1 MRPVHRVLGIFV
13 VSFQIFFL
21 LFNGVARGQTGTGS
35 VFGEVTDPKGLA
47 VRDAKVTL
55 SNVDTGI
62 SRSTETDS
70 AGRYEFLGLQP
81 GSYKVQVEA
90 NGFKTVV
97 QEKLELLV
105 NTATRANYTL
115 QIGSVSQTVQVTEIA
130 APLNT
135 TDASLGNVLNNTQIN
150 SIPLEARSVVAL
162 LSLQPGATFLP
173 VRPGADEMRSG
184 SISGSRS
191 DQSNITLDGVDVNDP
206 QNQTGAYEAGIR
218 IPAESLQEFR
228 VTTSNYDATQGRS
241 SAGQVAMVTKGGT
254 SSFHG
259 SAYWYHRN
267 TATSTNEYF
276 NKLSQ
281 LANGQPNKP
290 PVLQKHV
297 FGGTIGGPV
306 PVWKDRM
313 FFFFNYEGLHQF
325 SQNAALRSIPS
336 ATFRDGIIIYKCK
349 DTNHDGSNVDECPG
363 NPVTGVSG
371 TSYPVAPGF
380 HGLSPSE
387 FAAIDPKGIGPDLAA
402 LKYWSQ
408 YPMPNDPG
416 RDGGRNIVGFRFA
429 APLKNHFN
437 VSVARLDFKLDRT
450 GNHSLFW
457 RGALQQDTVN
467 DEPQFPGRP
476 PNREQLIRPKNS
488 IVGYSAVLN
497 PRLVNNF
504 RWGWTRYSQLTAGLQ
519 NSDVSVFRFLDT
531 FEGPLGLANGA
542 SSARQ
547 YLTNNLTDDIS
558 YTRGAH
564 TFQMGT
570 NVRFSRLPRFSNQFS
585 FHRGIANGSWV
596 PGVGRKFMPGRAT
609 CTTPGCSQVPAVS
622 SSDAAV
628 WADSSID
635 LWGLLTQG
643 NARYNYNKDG
653 SLVDHGT
660 DIHRRYASNEYELYF
675 QDVWRARSNLTFTF
689 GVRYALYSPPWE
701 TNGLQVAPTP
711 SLGTYYD
718 ERLRGMLAG
727 IPSNQLP
734 RVSFDL
740 AGAANGR
747 KGYYDWQWNN
757 YAPRASFAWNPKFSN
772 GVLGHVAGNGKLV
785 IRGGYGIVF
794 DRVGQALATTFDS
807 GGAFGLSSDLLT
819 PYASLTE
826 ATAPRWTALNVVP
839 KVGSDGT
846 PLLLPAPPGGF
857 PATPAPGYFAI
868 TSAID
873 DTLKTPY
880 AHMFDV
886 VIGRELP
893 GNLTVEAAYVGRYGK
908 RLLTKWD
915 LSMPM
920 NLVDPASKM
929 DYFTAASKLA
939 ALAEVGDPTG
949 FSVGTPVANIPT
961 IPYWEHLYPGMVGN
975 PICDVQGLGAAAY
988 NTATKGVYDM
998 YLCAAPDYTT
1008 ALEFLDQGGGLCDAL
1023 ASCSKFGPYAYFQD
1037 QFASLA
1043 GQSSVGWSYYDALQL
1058 TARKRISRGLQFQVN
1073 YAYSHSLDLTSDVER
1088 GGAFGSYFG
1097 GGYSEFVIN
1106 SWNLRSNY
1114 GNSTYDLRH
1123 QINANWVYELPFGH
1137 NRALGRNVAGWANH
1151 IIGGWDFSG
1160 LSRWTS
1166 GFPFSVINCR
1176 SCWPTNWNLQG
1187 NASLFGAPP
1196 ALGTTPNAPGL
1207 NGYPS
1212 PFAQGNGAVTAFRRD
1227 RPGEVGFRNQFR
1239 GDGFSTIDTSLRKIW
1254 SITEGTKIAFSWDVF
1269 NLTNTPKFDTGSIT
1283 ALPDISASFGR
1294 YTSTLATCD
1303 GSAGRCMQFGLRLSF

>member
-1 MRPVHRVLGIFV
+1 MNRTLRKQAIFASLV
-13 VSFQIFFL
+13 IL
-21 LFNGVARGQTGTGS
+21 LLAAGAAWAQTGTAS
-35 VFGEVTDPKGLA
+35 LFGDVTDPKGMA
-47 VRDAKVTL
+47 VTGAKLTLTNTATGLTRTAEADA
-55 SNVDTGI
+55 
-62 SRSTETDS
+62 
-70 AGRYEFLGLQP
+70 AGRYEFLALQP
-81 GSYKVQVEA
+81 GTYKIQVEA
-90 NGFKTVV
+90 KGFKTAV
-97 QEKLELLV
+97 QEKIELLV
-105 NTATRANYTL
+105 NTSIRANYAL
-115 QIGSVSQTVQVTEIA
+115 EIGSVSQTVIVTEAA

-135 TDASLGNVLNNTQIN
+135 SDASLGNVLDNTQISN
-150 SIPLEARSVVAL
+150 IPLEGRSVVAL

-173 VRPGADEMRSG
+173 VRPGTAADEIRSG

-241 SAGQVAMVTKGGT
+241 SAGQVSMVTKSGT
-254 SSFHG
+254 NTFHG

-276 NKLSQ
+276 NELSELSQ
-281 LANGQPNKP
+281 NKQNKP

-297 FGGTIGGPV
+297 FGGTIGGPI
-306 PVWKDRM
+306 PIWKDRM
-313 FFFFNYEGLHQF
+313 FFFFNYDGLHQF
-325 SQNAALRSIPS
+325 SQNAAFRNIPS
-336 ATFRDGIIIYKCK
+336 ASFRDGIIIYRCK
-349 DTNHDGSNVDECPG
+349 DATQCPAANV
-363 NPVTGVSG
+363 
-371 TSYPVAPGF
+371 
-380 HGLSPSE
+380 
-387 FAAIDPKGIGPDLAA
+387 
-402 LKYWSQ
+402 
-408 YPMPNDPG
+408 G

-437 VSVARLDFKLDRT
+437 VSVARLDYKLDPT

-457 RGALQQDTVN
+457 RGTLQQDTVN

-476 PNREQLIRPKNS
+476 PNRTQLIRPKGS
-488 IVGYSAVLN
+488 ILGYNAVLG
-497 PRLVNNF
+497 PRVVNNF
-504 RWGWTRYSQLTAGLQ
+504 RWGWTRYSQLIAGLQ
-519 NSDVSVFRFLDT
+519 NSDVSIFRFLDT

-547 YLTNNLTDDIS
+547 FWTHNLIDDIS

-564 TFQMGT
+564 TFQTGA
-570 NVRFSRLPRFSNQFS
+570 NLRFSRLPRFSNSNS
-585 FHRGIANGSWV
+585 FHRALANGSWV
-596 PGVGRKFMPGRAT
+596 PGVGRTYIPGGPR
-609 CTTPGCSQVPAVS
+609 CSTPGCTAVPAVCQS
-622 SSDAAV
+622 SLCGGSDAAV

-653 SLVDHGT
+653 SLVAHGT
-660 DIHRRYASNEYELYF
+660 PIDRRYASNEYELYF

-701 TNGLQVAPTP
+701 TNGLQVAPNP
-711 SLGTYYD
+711 SLGAYYD
-718 ERLRGMLAG
+718 GRFRGMQAG

-757 YAPRASFAWNPKFSN
+757 YAPRVSFAWNPKFSN
-772 GVLGHVAGNGKLV
+772 GLLGRATGNGRLV
-785 IRGGYGIVF
+785 IRGGYGLVY
-794 DRVGQALATTFDS
+794 DRVGQALATTFDA
-807 GGAFGLSSDLLT
+807 GGSFGMSSDLLT

-826 ATAPRWTALNVVP
+826 STAPRWTALNVTP
-839 KVGSDGT
+839 SVGSNGT
-846 PLLLPAPPGGF
+846 PLLLPAQPGGF
-857 PATPAPGYFAI
+857 PATPQQGFFAI

-873 DTLKTPY
+873 DTLHTPY
-880 AHMFDV
+880 AHMFDF

-915 LSMPM
+915 LSMPL

-949 FSVGTPVANIPT
+949 FTAGTPVANVPT
-961 IPYWEHLYPGMVGN
+961 IPYWENLYPGMIGN
-975 PICDVQGLGAAAY
+975 PFCDVQGLGAAAY
-988 NTATKGVYDM
+988 NTASKAVYDM
-998 YLCAAPDYTT
+998 YLCFAPDYTS
-1008 ALEFLDQGGGLCDAL
+1008 ALEFLDQGGLCDVFKT
-1023 ASCSKFGPYAYFQD
+1023 CSKFGPYAYFQD

-1058 TARKRISRGLQFQVN
+1058 TARKRTGHGLQFQFN
-1073 YAYSHSLDLTSDVER
+1073 YTFSH
-1088 GGAFGSYFG
+1088 
-1097 GGYSEFVIN
+1097 
-1106 SWNLRSNY
+1106 WNLGSNY
-1114 GNSTYDLRH
+1114 GNSSYDLRH
-1123 QINANWVYELPFGH
+1123 QINANWVYELPFG
-1137 NRALGRNVAGWANH
+1137 RGRWLAHDTPSWANH
-1151 IIGGWDFSG
+1151 IIGGWNFAG
-1160 LSRWTS
+1160 LWRWTS

-1196 ALGTTPNAPGL
+1196 ALGTTRNAVQGL
-1207 NGYPS
+1207 PS
-1212 PFAQGNGAVTAFRRD
+1212 PFVNPAQALASFRRD

-1239 GDGFSTIDTSLRKIW
+1239 GDGFFTIDTALHKTW
-1254 SITEGTKIAFSWDVF
+1254 SITERQKLAFSWDVF

-1283 ALPDISASFGR
+1283 ALPDISSSFGK

-1303 GSAGRCMQFGLRLSF
+1303 GSAGRCMQFGLRYAF